1 MTADVLTARTAGH
14 PPRSGGDAR
23 PVLVVRDLH
32 VTYRGTD
39 GDVPAV
45 RGVDLDVHAGE
56 VVALV
61 GESGSGK
68 SSTAHAVVGLLPA
81 NGAVTGGALTLGDD
95 PRTALDLATLP
106 ERAWSHVRGARL
118 GLVPQDP
125 GVALNPV
132 QRVGDQVAEVLRIH
146 HRTTRRAAHARAVEI
161 LHAVGLDSPAARA
174 RQYPHQL
181 SGGMRQR
188 VLIGIALACEPEL
201 LVADEPTSALD
212 VTVQRRVLDLL
223 ADLTARTGT
232 AVLLITH
239 DLAVAADRADRVV
252 VMKDGRV
259 VEHGAT
265 AQVLRTPRH
274 AYTRELLAAAPGL
287 AARDAGGAPTAARPA
302 ARTSLRAASP
312 VAPREDV
319 AVGDGPALLEVD
331 GLTRTFRL
339 GPRRTG
345 DVLRAVDGVTFRVP
359 RGSAFALVGE
369 SGSGKSTTARLVL
382 GLDRPDAGTVR
393 FDGVAVAGARGDAL
407 RDLRRR
413 TQLVHQDPS
422 TALDPR
428 FTVARA
434 VDEPLR
440 AHRVGTPAERRER
453 VAELLAQVHLSPD
466 LARRRPAELSGG
478 QRQRVAIA
486 RALALDPELLV
497 LDEPT
502 SALDVSVQA
511 RVLELLADLRERRG
525 LTYLFI
531 SHDLAVVRR
540 VAEHVGV
547 MRAGRLV
554 ETGRTAD
561 VFDDPRD
568 PYTAELVG
576 AIPGTHAREDQR

>member
-1 MTADVLTARTAGH
+1 MSAELLAAG
-14 PPRSGGDAR
+14 PAAAVGAVR
-23 PVLVVRDLH
+23 PVLSVRDLH

-39 GDVPAV
+39 GDVTAV
-45 RGVDLDVHAGE
+45 RGVDLDVRPGE

-68 SSTAHAVVGLLPA
+68 SSTAHAVVGLLPGT
-81 NGAVTGGALTLGDD
+81 GAVTGGSITLGAD
-95 PRTALDLATLP
+95 PRTSLDLATLP
-106 ERAWSHVRGARL
+106 ARAWPRVRGARV

-125 GVALNPV
+125 GLALNPV
-132 QRVGDQVAEVLRIH
+132 HRVGDQVAEVLRLH
-146 HRTTRRAAHARAVEI
+146 GGASRRAARARAVDI
-161 LHAVGLDSPAARA
+161 LAAVGIDAPADRA

-201 LVADEPTSALD
+201 VVADEPTSALD

-223 ADLTARTGT
+223 AELTGRTGT

-252 VMKDGRV
+252 VMTGGRV
-259 VEHGAT
+259 VEQGT
-265 AQVLRTPRH
+265 ARQVLTSPGH
-274 AYTRELLAAAPGL
+274 PYTRELLAAAPGL
-287 AARDAGGAPTAARPA
+287 AAPHAAAARPG
-302 ARTSLRAASP
+302 ART
-312 VAPREDV
+312 APRTPVPPGAPAPVLLDV
-319 AVGDGPALLEVD
+319 Q

-339 GPRRTG
+339 GGRRTG
-345 DVLRAVDGVTFRVP
+345 TDLRAVDGVSFTVP

-369 SGSGKSTTARLVL
+369 SGSGKTTTARLVL

-393 FDGVAVAGARGDAL
+393 FDGAPVAGARGEAL

-428 FTVARA
+428 FTVAQA

-440 AHRVGTPAERRER
+440 ARRAGTAAERRER
-453 VAELLAQVHLSPD
+453 VADLLAQVHLSPD
-466 LARRRPAELSGG
+466 LTRRRPAELSGG

-511 RVLELLADLRERRG
+511 RVLDLLGELRAERG
-525 LTYLFI
+525 LTYLFV

-540 VAEHVGV
+540 VAERVGV

-554 ETGRTAD
+554 ETGLTAD

-576 AIPGTHAREDQR
+576 AIPGTHAREDHP